1 MAKSIAT
8 TKAIAAWVVE
18 WNQMLT
24 AASNIH
30 AMHPASQIHDVLR
43 MTIGR
48 ARGLGRCG
56 CGVTLSAMR
65 KVSGLAA
72 ALLGFAAVS
81 AAASVGA
88 QVFTVNFP
96 AARSDKQL
104 DGRVLLLLSND
115 SSEEP
120 RMQIDISPKSQQ
132 VFGLTVDGLRPGEPV
147 AFGSQTQNGSRVVSK
162 IEGYPH
168 RSLADMPPGDY
179 MVQAVLNVYETFH
192 RSDGKTVKLPPDMGE
207 GQHWN
212 IKPGNL
218 YSRPVKVHVAAD
230 SRQDVHLELSEVIAP
245 IKPEPDTKYIRHLRI
260 QSKLLSDFWGAP
272 MYLSAVVMVPAGFD
286 DHPNAHYPLIV
297 FEDHFEPEFM
307 DFRETPP
314 DPNLKPDYSER
325 FHLAGYNRIVQQEG
339 YKNYLDWIKPN
350 QPRFV
355 IVKINHANPYYDD
368 SYAVNSANLGPY
380 GDAIE
385 TELIPAIEKQF
396 RGIGQ
401 GWARFV
407 YGGSTGGW
415 ESLAVQMF
423 YPEHYNGAFV
433 ACPDPVDFHAYMTA
447 DLYDQKNIFY
457 TDGAERNIEQ
467 PAMRNY
473 LGQTLIS
480 MRDNIAYEAAL
491 GDRGRSGDQF
501 DIWQAVFSPVGAD
514 GYPQPI
520 FDKETGVIDHNTA
533 AYWHDH
539 YDLNAKLQREW
550 PTVGPKLQGKLHIYV
565 GYDDSYFL
573 NDAVY
578 LMEDFLKQTGTPGHG
593 VRYDGE
599 VKYGPK
605 AEHCWNGDFDHPNWY
620 SRLHYNQ
627 MYVPQILERI
637 KKTAPVGADV
647 TSWRY

>member
-1 MAKSIAT
+1 MA
-8 TKAIAAWVVE
+8 V
-18 WNQMLT
+18 
-24 AASNIH
+24 
-30 AMHPASQIHDVLR
+30 
-43 MTIGR
+43 G
-48 ARGLGRCG
+48 
-56 CGVTLSAMR
+56 
-65 KVSGLAA
+65 
-72 ALLGFAAVS
+72 LLGLFSIGVS
-81 AAASVGA
+81 A
-88 QVFTVNFP
+88 QVFTVSFP
-96 AARSDKQL
+96 AERSSKQL

-115 SSEEP
+115 PSDEP
-120 RMQIDISPKSQQ
+120 RMQISISPSSQQ
-132 VFGLTVDGLRPGEPV
+132 VFGLTVDGLRPGEAV
-147 AFGSQTQNGSRVVSK
+147 AFGSQTQNGPRVVSK
-162 IEGYPH
+162 IDGYPY
-168 RSLADMPPGDY
+168 RSLAEIPAGDY
-179 MVQAVLNVYETFH
+179 TVQAVLNIYETFH

-212 IKPGNL
+212 TKPGNL
-218 YSRPVKVHVAAD
+218 YSKPMKVHIATG
-230 SRQDVHLELSEVIAP
+230 SQRNVHLELTEVISP

-260 QSKLLSDFWGAP
+260 QSKLLSDFWGTP
-272 MYLSAVVMVPAGFD
+272 MYLSAVVMVPQGFD
-286 DHPNAHYPLIV
+286 EHPNAHYPLIV
-297 FEDHFEPEFM
+297 FEDHFEPEFF

-325 FHLAGYNRIVQQEG
+325 FHLKGYNRIMQEES

-350 QPRFV
+350 RPRFL

-385 TELIPAIEKQF
+385 TELIPAVEKQF

-423 YPEHYNGAFV
+423 YPDHYNGAFV
-433 ACPDPVDFHAYMTA
+433 ACPDPVDFHAFMTA
-447 DLYDQKNIFY
+447 DLYDQKNVFY
-457 TDGAERNIEQ
+457 TEGAERHIEQ

-480 MRDNIAYEAAL
+480 TRDNVAYEAAL
-491 GDRGRSGDQF
+491 GDHGRSGEQF

-520 FDKETGVIDHNTA
+520 FDKDTGVIDHKTA

-539 YDLNAKLQREW
+539 YDLDAILQRDW
-550 PTVGPKLQGKLHIYV
+550 PTLGPKLQGKLHIYV

-573 NDAVY
+573 NNAVY

-593 VRYDGE
+593 VPYDGE

-605 AEHCWNGDFDHPNWY
+605 AEHCWNGDFNHPNWY

-627 MYVPQILERI
+627 MYVPQIMERI
-637 KKTAPVGADV
+637 EKTAPPGADL